1 MHIRQVALVA
11 RDLDRVVDDLCAV
24 FDIAVSFND
33 PGVGVFGLRNAV
45 LPVGETFLEVVSPIT
60 PDASAARFLERRK
73 GDGGYMVILQTDD
86 LAADRARLGAL
97 GVRIVWETTLDDI
110 ATIHLHPRD
119 LGGAIVSIDQP
130 QPPPA
135 WRWAGK
141 AWQGHVR
148 TTRVLRVAGV
158 SIETPHPAVLAAR
171 WARVL
176 GTDWHREGGERGVV
190 ALRRGAV
197 RMIPEHDDRGE
208 GISAIVIETSNAD
221 AVRHSA
227 EQRGCLTTNDDV
239 EIGGVRFLLR

>member
-24 FDIAVSFND
+24 LDITVSFND

-45 LPVGETFLEVVSPIT
+45 LPVGETFLEVVSPIQ

-86 LAADRARLGAL
+86 LAADRARLAAL

-110 ATIHLHPRD
+110 ATVHLHPRD

-130 QPPPA
+130 QPAVA
-135 WRWAGK
+135 WRWAGR

-148 TTRVLRVAGV
+148 TSRVLRIAGV
-158 SIETPHPAVLAAR
+158 SIETKHPPVLAAR
-171 WARVL
+171 WAQVL
-176 GTDWHREGGERGVV
+176 ASDWHRESDRAVV
-190 ALRRGAV
+190 ALRRGAIQ
-197 RMIPEHDDRGE
+197 MIPEHDERGE
-208 GISAIVIETSNAD
+208 GISAIVLETAD
-221 AVRHSA
+221 ADGIRRSA
-227 EQRGCLTTNDDV
+227 QQRGCLIANDDV